1 MDSATVHDLQAR
13 NGNCKHLLASSPIL
27 LVQWESTE
35 LHKPIVV
42 FLSLPLSFHLSKS
55 LFFFVLLLIFFLF
68 LSSALSFSLILVL
81 VLSLLLSLSRS
92 LSIYITSNL
101 HLFFLCYCLSLSLY
115 IYYTNYNNICRSCIQ
130 LYKNRIIGRW
140 FDFLLR
146 SLSPVPRTPPKPGK
160 SPRCG
165 GSRRRR

>member
-55 LFFFVLLLIFFLF
+55 LFSVLLLIFFLF

-92 LSIYITSNL
+92 LSLYITSN
-101 HLFFLCYCLSLSLY
+101 
-115 IYYTNYNNICRSCIQ
+115 NNICRSYIQ
-130 LYKNRIIGRW
+130 FYKNTIKARW
-140 FDFLLR
+140 FDFLPR
-146 SLSPVPRTPPKPGK
+146 SLSPVPPTPPKPGK

>member
-42 FLSLPLSFHLSKS
+42 FLFLPLSFSPPLLISFSRSLSFFHHLSSPLS
-55 LFFFVLLLIFFLF
+55 L
-68 LSSALSFSLILVL
+68 SLSFSLFLSISHSRSCFF
-81 VLSLLLSLSRS
+81 SLLLFLSRS
-92 LSIYITSNL
+92 FNM
-101 HLFFLCYCLSLSLY
+101 
-115 IYYTNYNNICRSCIQ
+115 YYTNYNNICRSCIQ
-130 LYKNRIIGRW
+130 LLNKNTIIARW